1 MKLMGDNA
9 TKRNALLTTLIY
21 LMLKAPE
28 ELLQVDKN
36 IIQSIFALAE
46 LIEGDDDVKENV
58 LWLQSALIEIN
69 ISEETN

>member
-9 TKRNALLTTLIY
+9 KKRNALLTTLIY